1 MARQKKTII
10 NGVSRE
16 AADDAFAKYAKS
28 DAQIQ
33 KINAEIDLQCA
44 KIREKHA
51 AELAS
56 LGEERD
62 KAFETLQAFAM
73 ENQAELFTKKKS
85 LEMAHGT
92 IGFRTGTPKLKTLKK
107 FTWASALLLAKKFL
121 PDTYIRQ
128 TEELAKDRLLADR
141 DLKEVRIVNP
151 FDGSERVVA
160 MKEAMAECGI
170 QVVQDET
177 FYVEPKKEDPAVI
190 VVFGTE
196 RNYSRSAVRLCL
208 QAGLMDKTV
217 LFAQGLAC
225 ACADHYAEGVPEKV
239 VRRRT
244 IRDIIR
250 RSNLSKEIQ
259 KMYKLAAD
267 EKETITAA
275 RHFIGRSTLDKAV
288 LRSYNTTA
296 AYYNCNDM
304 LRSGFYEGGW
314 QYERCEPYRIFVSQ
328 YYYPIKGFHY
338 LLRAADLLKDKYPNL
353 KIVASGYN
361 PIMGSPIKNE
371 LKDSSYIRYIK
382 SLIREFGLADHV
394 EFTGVLTEERMKE
407 EYLKANVF
415 VLPSTIENSPNSLAE
430 AMTLGVPCIASDVGG
445 VSDFAEHRKEA
456 FLYPSSSTHLLA
468 YYLDAV
474 FSDRELASQLGQN
487 ARKRAQIDYD
497 RAANTAALEQAFQT
511 IAKKS

>member
-1 MARQKKTII
+1 MKLMLICSAAYEHNTLICPAWIKSMI
-10 NGVSRE
+10 SRL
-16 AADDAFAKYAKS
+16 APNHNITLFSYRKS
-28 DAQIQ
+28 DSDSVIFEG
-33 KINAEIDLQCA
+33 NAIGWID
-44 KIREKHA
+44 A
-51 AELAS
+51 ASYADPDRFS
-56 LGEERD
+56 
-62 KAFETLQAFAM
+62 AM
-73 ENQAELFTKKKS
+73 
-85 LEMAHGT
+85 M
-92 IGFRTGTPKLKTLKK
+92 
-107 FTWASALLLAKKFL
+107 
-121 PDTYIRQ
+121 
-128 TEELAKDRLLADR
+128 
-141 DLKEVRIVNP
+141 
-151 FDGSERVVA
+151 
-160 MKEAMAECGI
+160 
-170 QVVQDET
+170 
-177 FYVEPKKEDPAVI
+177 KKEDPDVI

-225 ACADHYAEGVPEKV
+225 ACADHYAEGVPKRV
-239 VRRRT
+239 VSRWTVRDIVRRT
-244 IRDIIR
+244 
-250 RSNLSKEIQ
+250 NLSKEI
-259 KMYKLAAD
+259 KNMYQAAAA
-267 EKETITAA
+267 EKEAITAA
-275 RHFIGRSTLDKAV
+275 QHFIGRSTLDKAV
-288 LRSYNTTA
+288 LRAYNPTA
-296 AYYNCNDM
+296 VYYHCNDM
-304 LRSGFYEGGW
+304 LRSCFYEGEW
-314 QYERCEPYRIFVSQ
+314 QYSACELHRVFVSQ

-338 LLRAADLLKDKYPNL
+338 LLRAADLLKDKYPDL

-382 SLIREFGLADHV
+382 SLIRRYGLADHV
-394 EFTGVLTEERMKE
+394 EFTGVLTEEQMKE

>member
-1 MARQKKTII
+1 MKLMLIC
-10 NGVSRE
+10 S
-16 AADDAFAKYAKS
+16 AAYEHNTLICPAWIKSMISQLAPNHDITLFSYRKS
-28 DAQIQ
+28 DSDSVIFEG
-33 KINAEIDLQCA
+33 NAIGWID
-44 KIREKHA
+44 A
-51 AELAS
+51 ASYADPDRFS
-56 LGEERD
+56 
-62 KAFETLQAFAM
+62 AM
-73 ENQAELFTKKKS
+73 
-85 LEMAHGT
+85 M
-92 IGFRTGTPKLKTLKK
+92 
-107 FTWASALLLAKKFL
+107 
-121 PDTYIRQ
+121 
-128 TEELAKDRLLADR
+128 
-141 DLKEVRIVNP
+141 
-151 FDGSERVVA
+151 
-160 MKEAMAECGI
+160 
-170 QVVQDET
+170 
-177 FYVEPKKEDPAVI
+177 KKEDPDVI

-196 RNYSRSAVRLCL
+196 RNYSRSAVWLCL

-267 EKETITAA
+267 EKEIITAA

-288 LRSYNTTA
+288 LRAYNPTA
-296 AYYNCNDM
+296 VYYQCNDM

-328 YYYPIKGFHY
+328 YYYPLKGFHY
-338 LLRAADLLKDKYPNL
+338 LLKAAALLKEKYPRL
-353 KIVASGYN
+353 KIVAAGYN
-361 PIMGSPIKNE
+361 PIEGSVSKRE

-382 SLIREFGLADHV
+382 SLIREYGLADYV
-394 EFTGVLTEERMKE
+394 EVTGVLSEEQIKA
-407 EYLKANVF
+407 EYLRANVY

-430 AMTLGVPCIASDVGG
+430 AMMLGDPCIASDVGG

-474 FSDRELASQLGQN
+474 FSDRVLASQLGQN
-487 ARKRAQIDYD
+487 ARKRAKIDYD
-497 RAANTAALEQAFQT
+497 RAANTAALEQAFRT